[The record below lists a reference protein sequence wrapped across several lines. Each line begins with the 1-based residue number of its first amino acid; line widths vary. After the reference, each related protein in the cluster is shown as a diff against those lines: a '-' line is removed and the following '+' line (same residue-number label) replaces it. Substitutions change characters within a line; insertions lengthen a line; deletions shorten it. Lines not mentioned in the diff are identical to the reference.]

1 MAKNTVPNTEAKA
14 NKKRLGRG
22 LGSLL
27 GVSGGSLDDKEMDES
42 QETSAVPSSE
52 KNQKKASEAKPAAQP
67 AMMNIPETERIHWL
81 PVEQL
86 EANKFQPRKTF
97 NPKPLED
104 LAASIKEKGIM
115 QPIVAQRISGNKF
128 EIIAGE
134 RRWRAAQK
142 AGLVKVPVILK
153 ETDPK
158 DSLELALIENI
169 QRDDLNPIEEAL
181 AYQVLVDTYNMT
193 QADVAEKVG
202 KDRATVTNTLRLL
215 KLSKEV
221 QEMVSSGQLSMG
233 HARCLV
239 VVEDKEL
246 QRKLAKKCLDLSL
259 SVRSTEKMVKTT
271 LEGKASEVEEETAE
285 SKALQALSKE
295 LQRHTGAKTKIQY
308 KNGKGQLILQ
318 FYNKEQFEG
327 LVKKFREWN

>member
-1 MAKNTVPNTEAKA
+1 MAEKESV

-27 GVSGGSLDDKEMDES
+27 GVSNSGLDISEGS
-42 QETSAVPSSE
+42 ETAPE
-52 KNQKKASEAKPAAQP
+52 AKKPAEKKAVEAEVKT
-67 AMMNIPETERIHWL
+67 NTIVEKIPETERIHFV

-86 EANKFQPRKTF
+86 MANQFQPRKVF
-97 NPKPLED
+97 DPSALEE
-104 LAASIKEKGIM
+104 LTLSIKEKGIM
-115 QPIVAQRISGNKF
+115 QPIVAQKKGEKSY

-142 AGLVKVPVILK
+142 AGLKKVPVILR
-153 ETDPK
+153 ETDSK

-169 QRDDLNPIEEAL
+169 QRHDLNPIEEAL
-181 AYQVLVDTYNMT
+181 AYQILVDTHKMT
-193 QADVAEKVG
+193 QAEVAEKVG

-221 QEMVSSGQLSMG
+221 QEMVSSGSLSMG
-233 HARCLV
+233 HARALI

-259 SVRSTEKMVKTT
+259 SVRAAEKLVKNA
-271 LEGKASEVEEETAE
+271 LEGKATASIAE
-285 SKALQALSKE
+285 NNEMKAIDVLSKE
-295 LQRHTGAKTKIQY
+295 IQKNTGAKTKIQY
-308 KNGKGQLILQ
+308 KNGRGSLTLQ

-327 LVKKFREWN
+327 LIKKFREWG

>member
-1 MAKNTVPNTEAKA
+1 MANKNTEQSTDTKN

-27 GVSGGSLDDKEMDES
+27 GVGGASLD
-42 QETSAVPSSE
+42 ETEELVSDTSE
-52 KNQKKASEAKPAAQP
+52 KKQASKEPPKVKSATEAPKVEVPD
-67 AMMNIPETERIHWL
+67 TERIHWVA
-81 PVEQL
+81 VENL
-86 EANKFQPRKTF
+86 EANKYQPRKVF
-97 NPKPLED
+97 NPQPLED

-115 QPIVAQRISGNKF
+115 QPIVAQRLSANRF

-153 ETDPK
+153 ETNEK

-181 AYQVLVDTYNMT
+181 AYQILVDKHNMT

-215 KLSKEV
+215 KLSREV
-221 QEMVSSGQLSMG
+221 QDMVAAGDLSMG

-246 QRKLAKKCLDLSL
+246 QKKLAKKCLDLSL
-259 SVRSTEKMVKTT
+259 SVRSTEKLVKTT
-271 LEGKASEVEEETAE
+271 LEGKPSDVEVETSETR
-285 SKALQALSKE
+285 ALQALSKE
-295 LQRHTGAKTKIQY
+295 IQRNTGAKTKIQY
-308 KNGKGQLILQ
+308 KNGRGQLTLQ

-327 LVKKFREWN
+327 LIKKFREWN

>member
-1 MAKNTVPNTEAKA
+1 MANKNIESKN

-27 GVSGGSLDDKEMDES
+27 GGSNTDIEIENDTITEPDS
-42 QETSAVPSSE
+42 
-52 KNQKKASEAKPAAQP
+52 KNEIKAKKAQVSSTNSVPAKAEVAD
-67 AMMNIPETERIHWL
+67 TERIHWVA
-81 PVEQL
+81 VENL
-86 EANKFQPRKTF
+86 EANKFQPRKVF
-97 NPKPLED
+97 RPEA
-104 LAASIKEKGIM
+104 LAELTASIKEKGIM
-115 QPIVAQRISGNKF
+115 QPIVAQRLSERKF

-142 AGLVKVPVILK
+142 AGLIKVPVILR
-153 ETDPK
+153 ETDKK

-181 AYQVLVDTYNMT
+181 AYQILVDKHGMT
-193 QADVAEKVG
+193 QADVAIKVG
-202 KDRATVTNTLRLL
+202 KERATVANTLRLL

-221 QEMVSSGQLSMG
+221 QDLVSNGVLSMG

-246 QRKLAKKCLDLSL
+246 QKKLAKKCIDLSL
-259 SVRSTEKMVKTT
+259 SVRSTEKLVKTT
-271 LEGKASEVEEETAE
+271 LEGKVDTTEEETSE
-285 SKALQALSKE
+285 TRALQALSKE
-295 LQRHTGAKTKIQY
+295 IQRNTGAKTKIQY
-308 KNGKGQLILQ
+308 KNGRGSLSLQ

-327 LVKKFREWN
+327 LIKKFREWS